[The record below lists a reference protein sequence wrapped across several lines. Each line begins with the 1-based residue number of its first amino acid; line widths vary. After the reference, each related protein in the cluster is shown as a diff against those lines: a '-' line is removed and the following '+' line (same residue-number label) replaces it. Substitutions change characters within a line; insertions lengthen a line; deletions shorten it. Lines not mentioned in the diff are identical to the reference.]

1 MSQTKV
7 SKKETTFVPNEK
19 SSDRIQIYT
28 VKRLMRNCTVEE
40 SPEGSLAA
48 SYTGV
53 RVMKRNGAELMGLAP
68 QCIDRRSVLSSPFRR
83 PKTRYI
89 LQ

>member
-1 MSQTKV
+1 M
-7 SKKETTFVPNEK
+7 SKKETTFVSNEK
-19 SSDRIQIYT
+19 SSDRMQIYT

-48 SYTGV
+48 RYTGV
-53 RVMKRNGAELMGLAP
+53 RVMKRNGAELRGLAP

-83 PKTRYI
+83 PKARYI